1 MSPETKELTVPPTSG
16 LAPNITPDDLKL
28 PPAVTQRA
36 PSMQPMVQFESQLL
50 AILTDIDAT
59 PSPVTSPATAAQQ
72 SVDASPLTE
81 RALRYHRR
89 DAIRTDRNSVA
100 PVPLPSS
107 TDPLDTF
114 GAEMHKKDR
123 FDLTPAPPNEP
134 LHSTI
139 QSKIPSL
146 GPDHYRP
153 TSARGQFWMPLACNT
168 PATFPRVTQAIH
180 MTEHRSFSACLRCPS
195 RAPSSNPPSRA
206 SRRYAMS
213 SSSTSSSAPKAT
225 AKSSPSVRGTA
236 SPGLTAKPG
245 KPQGT
250 SSPVASS
257 TRLAASPS
265 PVAPSTLRA
274 ISGSGTDRTR
284 GLRPDSPV
292 PPRAF
297 MYDPLGPPALFGCL
311 HQVWDDLEPT
321 LRARITSIS
330 LEAVETSLAH
340 ARAAANIGD
349 QARPAADACAL
360 AMAEEEHALVMRPL
374 QARAALLD
382 SAHAGLWDRLRHCD
396 TQRRSTATEI
406 ATAERHHRAFAANI
420 GTGSRQPP
428 RSRRD
433 APRGSGHLGDLPRP
447 HCVTATTHDCPCP
460 STAPGSGHI
469 YGLYRTRGGN
479 TMPPPPPPATRASFT
494 TAALWS
500 VVAARHPRQPPP
512 TPRDDRYL
520 DLRLSK
526 LMHVNSFFLANTRKP
541 IKTLASQVEAT
552 IKSLHIENRT
562 LRLAVELATQDG
574 SGFCDPLVNDI
585 LRLRDLVDRAYAT
598 PAGAGWVRKVL
609 GPAAAP
615 RRPARSA
622 SSGSDTASSVRPRR
636 RDDPS
641 SGRGN
646 SKRATLSETSDSDDR
661 HSRYQGRHHP
671 DKRQV
676 TARIYQV
683 TDDDSDALSF
693 PPRVFRYRN
702 RSRRPHPRIATP
714 RADCAAPVTND
725 FLPLQKIVEA
735 ATAAAIAAVDYHLAH
750 LGLTSRPETP
760 PSHGTVH
767 HSRSHPI
774 PRSDTAPSH
783 DTVLHRLHAVPRP
796 ETASLHGTVP
806 HYHSRAIPA
815 PLAPLAPPTGL
826 VVPTTEPSAIS
837 ARASCPLGGSAAVA
851 DPSSVT
857 PTHNGYSFAPLVPTP
872 APLQPPAPTTHPAI
886 SIAPAPAG
894 PFPHGPPDERTLCDD
909 SSSQTSSNLSPS
921 GLRADFVAHMQAA
934 CCTLD
939 MRRVPRIQPLQFPP
953 SADRTAATQLLIRSM
968 RDALSG
974 IFDVA
979 YPTGTVT
986 MDSPVWV
993 SGWNAPL
1000 LKLTKAAINANRDD
1014 THDLHRLI
1022 DDLFSQL
1029 KERVSSGSG
1038 GPAAFKTLL
1047 TDFADYFDRAP
1058 RGAALETLQKFGV
1071 RTGTLFSSYLRAL
1084 RVVVASTVEKGGP
1097 LAPSATMAIEL
1108 VRIRTAQQYPTLM
1121 PTLFPGDRATREKP
1135 YASLALM
1142 WTAFADL
1149 KYNTS
1154 PAINGDA
1161 FASAPQV
1168 PSSHA
1173 LPPINPPT
1181 ASVTASQR
1189 HSSQPSRLSHT

>member
-1 MSPETKELTVPPTSG
+1 MLNAQPSPVMSPEIKELTVPPTSG
-16 LAPNITPDDLKL
+16 LAPNITSDDLKL

-50 AILTDIDAT
+50 AILSDIDAT
-59 PSPVTSPATAAQQ
+59 PSPVASPATAAQQ

-89 DAIRTDRNSVA
+89 DAFRTDRIKVA

-107 TDPLDTF
+107 TDPLGDF
-114 GAEMHKKDR
+114 GAEVHKKDR
-123 FDLTPAPPNEP
+123 LDLTSAPPSEP

-146 GPDHYRP
+146 DPDHCRP
-153 TSARGQFWMPLACNT
+153 TSARGQLRMPLACNT
-168 PATFPRVTQAIH
+168 PATFPRVTQAVH
-180 MTEHRSFSACLRCPS
+180 MTEHRSFSACLRCPP
-195 RAPSSNPPSRA
+195 RAPSSDPPSRA
-206 SRRYAMS
+206 CRRYAMS

-225 AKSSPSVRGTA
+225 AKGLRPSVRGTA

-245 KPQGT
+245 QPQGT

-257 TRLAASPS
+257 TLLAAPPS
-265 PVAPSTLRA
+265 PMAPSTLRA

-297 MYDPLGPPALFGCL
+297 MDDPLGPPAHFWCL

-374 QARAALLD
+374 QARAASLD
-382 SAHAGLWDRLRHCD
+382 SAHADLWDRLRPCD

-406 ATAERHHRAFAANI
+406 VTAERHHRAFAANI
-420 GTGSRQPP
+420 GAGSRQPP
-428 RSRRD
+428 PTPAATRPA
-433 APRGSGHLGDLPRP
+433 APAASVTFLAPTASQQRP
-447 HCVTATTHDCPCP
+447 T
-460 STAPGSGHI
+460 TAPAPLQHQAPATSTGF
-469 YGLYRTRGGN
+469 TAPAAAGN
-479 TMPPPPPPATRASFT
+479 TMPPPPPPAARASFT
-494 TAALWS
+494 TAAPWS
-500 VVAARHPRQPPP
+500 VVAARHRQQPPP

-526 LMHVNSFFLANTRKP
+526 LMDVNSFFPADTRKP
-541 IKTLASQVEAT
+541 IKALASQVEAT
-552 IKSLHIENRT
+552 IKYLRIENRT

-574 SGFCDPLVNDI
+574 SGFCGPLVDNI

-598 PAGAGWVRKVL
+598 PAGAGWVREVL
-609 GPAAAP
+609 DHAAAP

-622 SSGSDTASSVRPRR
+622 SSSSDTASSARPRR

-661 HSRYQGRHHP
+661 HPRYQGRHHP

-676 TARIYQV
+676 TARIYHA
-683 TDDDSDALSF
+683 TDDDSDAPSF
-693 PPRVFRYRN
+693 PPRIVRYRN

-725 FLPLQKIVEA
+725 SLPLQKIVEA
-735 ATAAAIAAVDYHLAH
+735 ATAAAIAAVDHHLAH
-750 LGLTSRPETP
+750 LGLTSRPETT

-767 HSRSHPI
+767 HSRSHAI
-774 PRSDTAPSH
+774 PRSDTPPSH
-783 DTVLHRLHAVPRP
+783 DTVLHRPHAVPRP
-796 ETASLHGTVP
+796 ETASLYDTVP
-806 HYHSRAIPA
+806 HFCSRAIPA
-815 PLAPLAPPTGL
+815 SLAPLAPPTGL

-837 ARASCPLGGSAAVA
+837 ARASCPPGGSAAVA
-851 DPSSVT
+851 DPSGVT
-857 PTHNGYSFAPLVPTP
+857 PTHNGYPFAPLVPTL

-934 CCTLD
+934 YRTLD
-939 MRRVPRIQPLQFPP
+939 MRRVSRIQPLQFPP
-953 SADRTAATQLLIRSM
+953 
-968 RDALSG
+968 LSG
-974 IFDVA
+974 QNCRNSII
-979 YPTGTVT
+979 
-986 MDSPVWV
+986 DS
-993 SGWNAPL
+993 L
-1000 LKLTKAAINANRDD
+1000 
-1014 THDLHRLI
+1014 
-1022 DDLFSQL
+1022 
-1029 KERVSSGSG
+1029 
-1038 GPAAFKTLL
+1038 
-1047 TDFADYFDRAP
+1047 
-1058 RGAALETLQKFGV
+1058 
-1071 RTGTLFSSYLRAL
+1071 
-1084 RVVVASTVEKGGP
+1084 
-1097 LAPSATMAIEL
+1097 
-1108 VRIRTAQQYPTLM
+1108 
-1121 PTLFPGDRATREKP
+1121 
-1135 YASLALM
+1135 YA
-1142 WTAFADL
+1142 
-1149 KYNTS
+1149 
-1154 PAINGDA
+1154 
-1161 FASAPQV
+1161 
-1168 PSSHA
+1168 
-1173 LPPINPPT
+1173 
-1181 ASVTASQR
+1181 
-1189 HSSQPSRLSHT
+1189 